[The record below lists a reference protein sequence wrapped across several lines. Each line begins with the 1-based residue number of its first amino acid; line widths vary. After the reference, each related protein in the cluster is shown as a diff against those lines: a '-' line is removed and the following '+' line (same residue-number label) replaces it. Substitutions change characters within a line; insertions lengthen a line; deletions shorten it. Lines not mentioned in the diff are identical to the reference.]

1 MEEIQ
6 FGWKKGE
13 NTQVSEKP
21 SHVQLSEE
29 LIQIQCPY
37 YPKPSRDSV
46 QSLSRLWCNIYAIR
60 KSYPKI
66 YLEPQKDP
74 M

>member
-6 FGWKKGE
+6 FGWKKEE

-29 LIQIQCPY
+29 LI
-37 YPKPSRDSV
+37 
-46 QSLSRLWCNIYAIR
+46 
-60 KSYPKI
+60 
-66 YLEPQKDP
+66 
-74 M
+74 